1 MELIRIN
8 DQKLKIMLTA
18 SDMDRLELSTDA
30 FSEDSRSLPKT
41 VRKLLDEIK
50 KKTDFE
56 ADDTCIS
63 VQYFPS
69 KGGGCEMFISRLS
82 NSGCSGSEMRKS
94 EKTRALEPKRDPPH
108 FHCECAYRFQTLQA
122 LLSACQRLNAVGY
135 IESSDAYRDPQN
147 RYYLYLTG
155 SSPSPFSAP
164 AEWNFLSEYGT
175 PENAV
180 FFRLYIGEY
189 GHTICTNTAVPR
201 LAALA

>member
-1 MELIRIN
+1 
-8 DQKLKIMLTA
+8 MLTA
-18 SDMDRLELSTDA
+18 SDMDRLELSTDE
-30 FSEDSRSLPKT
+30 FSEDRCSLPKT

-56 ADDTCIS
+56 ADDACIS

-82 NSGCSGSEMRKS
+82 NSGFSGTENGKS
-94 EKTRALEPKRDPPH
+94 EKIRALEPKREPPH
-108 FHCECAYRFQTLQA
+108 FHCECAYRFSALQA
-122 LLSACQRLNAVGY
+122 LLSACQRLTTVGY
-135 IESSDAYRDPQN
+135 IERSDAYRDPQN

-155 SSPSPFSAP
+155 FSTSPFSVP

-175 PENAV
+175 PENTA
-180 FFRLYIGEY
+180 FFRLYICEH
-189 GHTICTNTAVPR
+189 GHAICTDTAIPC